1 MTVNYFALRHQW
13 TIEVYT
19 REHSELIKQYARIIW
34 ASLISSLEVARYDC
48 LPHLFP
54 PMFQPPL
61 FSVEKKRS
69 NFQLLFEPVIFL
81 KTFSLLV
88 ILVS

>member
-34 ASLISSLEVARYDC
+34 ASQDLCFSFRNVDDISANFPGMYCFERLELSATYSLMALMRLKV
-48 LPHLFP
+48 
-54 PMFQPPL
+54 
-61 FSVEKKRS
+61 
-69 NFQLLFEPVIFL
+69 FE
-81 KTFSLLV
+81 
-88 ILVS
+88 

>member
-48 LPHLFP
+48 LPHSFSLT
-54 PMFQPPL
+54 FQPPL
-61 FSVEKKRS
+61 FNVE
-69 NFQLLFEPVIFL
+69 N
-81 KTFSLLV
+81 
-88 ILVS
+88 